1 MTGFFSR
8 MTLRM
13 QECLSATFEDHPS
26 SDIAVAAV
34 LNELIDYLADNL
46 PVTVFFFL
54 FCQTGPASS
63 HPLALRRHDQLG
75 IHVGIIIDVIE

>member
-1 MTGFFSR
+1 

-46 PVTVFFFL
+46 PGTVFFF
-54 FCQTGPASS
+54 FSVKQVR
-63 HPLALRRHDQLG
+63 HPLTLWPYADM
-75 IHVGIIIDVIE
+75 IN